1 MTRNG
6 FVAVTILLACSGCYL
21 AHERSPDAAVRVDAA
36 RGDAALAACNRPD
49 VNRTTSVPAGVKEA
63 AAITA
68 PVVTPS
74 APPATAER
82 GPIPPNANAEAPGTN
97 ASVALATPPD
107 VPIAPGSKASI
118 PGETDAAK
126 AEDAAA
132 VAPDTAAADA
142 AKKSAPTPG
151 SGAPT
156 ARSDSP
162 TARDTAANNPR
173 HGTLT
178 AAEESTEMP
187 KAGQV
192 NNHSSTSL
200 EKSSGR

>member
-1 MTRNG
+1 MCPYPGLGGITAADPACVAPPAVAAIDTTKIHSIAG
-6 FVAVTILLACSGCYL
+6 LLAGDKSFVATRPFRSPHHTISDIGLLA
-21 AHERSPDAAVRVDAA
+21 AK
-36 RGDAALAACNRPD
+36 
-49 VNRTTSVPAGVKEA
+49 VPAGDEDDTMEGYHLYA
-63 AAITA
+63 GGGF
-68 PVVTPS
+68 
-74 APPATAER
+74 
-82 GPIPPNANAEAPGTN
+82 GPDADIGQE
-97 ASVALATPPD
+97 VYRD
-107 VPIAPGSKASI
+107 V
-118 PGETDAAK
+118 K

-142 AKKSAPTPG
+142 ARKSALPVG
-151 SGAPT
+151 SDSPT